1 MALAVVAGALCAC
14 AQDSS
19 IEKIVAEAAKACPVA
34 LDRGNTLETVKLA
47 DDAVEIHLVMALP
60 AAQFSMLE
68 QSVDMLRPTMLK
80 VLLTDSNMRNVASK
94 TAASGRGLR
103 IILICRDDRNT
114 TFTIAYTPTE
124 LSDALK

>member
-1 MALAVVAGALCAC
+1 
-14 AQDSS
+14 
-19 IEKIVAEAAKACPVA
+19 
-34 LDRGNTLETVKLA
+34 
-47 DDAVEIHLVMALP
+47 
-60 AAQFSMLE
+60 
-68 QSVDMLRPTMLK
+68 MLK
-80 VLLTDSNMRNVASK
+80 VLLTDSNMRNVAAK